1 MANVSFE
8 VRRFPCMPK
17 PIEKKA
23 MVSKSEI
30 LAKGGNFYKF
40 SINGCS
46 SSAELE
52 EYLLIQYGL
61 SEGTIIS
68 AIDVLS
74 ETEDKKNGIK
84 TRDVWG
90 VYEVIDGKE
99 TVTFTGFAYT
109 EEELASKS
117 EIFLASVRNMKEFLE
132 GFIESAGRGMI
143 GSETWNV

>member
-8 VRRFPCMPK
+8 VRRVPCMPK
-17 PIEKKA
+17 PLEKKA
-23 MVSKSEI
+23 IASKSEI
-30 LAKGGNFYKF
+30 LANGGSFYRF

-46 SSAELE
+46 SSTELE
-52 EYLLIQYGL
+52 DYLLNQYGL
-61 SEGTIIS
+61 SEGSIIS
-68 AIDVLS
+68 AIEVLS
-74 ETEDKKNGIK
+74 ETEDEKNGIK

-109 EEELASKS
+109 EEELARKS

-132 GFIESAGRGMI
+132 ESIKSAGRGMV
-143 GSETWNV
+143 GTETWNI

>member
-1 MANVSFE
+1 M
-8 VRRFPCMPK
+8 
-17 PIEKKA
+17 
-23 MVSKSEI
+23 
-30 LAKGGNFYKF
+30 
-40 SINGCS
+40 
-46 SSAELE
+46 
-52 EYLLIQYGL
+52 LIQYGL